1 MNFTQSNYANLGDA
15 IKCITNPTYFRLLQI
30 LKQHDELCQRDL
42 LNLFNKDSKPKVADF
57 LSQATLVKIINDLE
71 DAELIETYKQGK
83 FLMIRINIRDLD
95 FLADLADM
103 WNARNA

>member
-15 IKCITNPTYFRLLQI
+15 MKCINNPTQFRLLQI
-30 LKQHDELCQRDL
+30 LKQHGRLRQKDL
-42 LNLFNKDSKPKVADF
+42 LHNFNKDSKPKVAEF
-57 LSQATLVKIINDLE
+57 LSQATLVGLINKLE
-71 DAELIETYKQGK
+71 SAGLIETYKEGV
-83 FLMIRINIRDLD
+83 FLFIELNIRDLD